1 MASRLVSLAVMA
13 LLSSVACGGNPS
25 ATSPTPSLAPSPS
38 TTASSSPSANPSP
51 TPPATACGAPAI
63 TPAASAPALVRA
75 SIAYDKASQ
84 QFILLGVRDGGTV
97 SETWAWTSAS
107 GWQHLAPAN
116 NPPARTWGNMAYD
129 DATQQVVLFGGQSA
143 TPSGGALNPLT
154 DTWTWDGTNWTQ
166 RAPAQKPRANVFMS
180 MAYDP
185 DTQSVIGVYD
195 DASARGTET
204 WEWNGSSWAPLQAGL
219 RPEYPKQQ
227 AGLAYSTV
235 TAVLV
240 EFGTVFG
247 IGAPA
252 ADANTWTYAAGL
264 WTPHA
269 PSAATPKAR
278 SAPAMSQ
285 DTGGG
290 ILMFGGAGS
299 GGTVYGDTW
308 SWAHNAWQK
317 KSPSSSPRARSGAVM
332 AYDSTCGKV
341 LLYGG
346 EVSTQVTASYF
357 KDTWLWDGQTWTRV

>member
-1 MASRLVSLAVMA
+1 M
-13 LLSSVACGGNPS
+13 
-25 ATSPTPSLAPSPS
+25 
-38 TTASSSPSANPSP
+38 
-51 TPPATACGAPAI
+51 
-63 TPAASAPALVRA
+63 
-75 SIAYDKASQ
+75 
-84 QFILLGVRDGGTV
+84 
-97 SETWAWTSAS
+97 SETWAWSSAS
-107 GWQHLAPAN
+107 GWQHLAPAT

-180 MAYDP
+180 MAYDA

-204 WEWNGSSWAPLQAGL
+204 WEWNGSNWAPLQAGL
-219 RPEYPKQQ
+219 RPKYPKQQ

-235 TAVLV
+235 PAVLV

-308 SWAHNAWQK
+308 SWSHNAWQK

-357 KDTWLWDGQTWTRV
+357 KDTWLWDGQTWTKV